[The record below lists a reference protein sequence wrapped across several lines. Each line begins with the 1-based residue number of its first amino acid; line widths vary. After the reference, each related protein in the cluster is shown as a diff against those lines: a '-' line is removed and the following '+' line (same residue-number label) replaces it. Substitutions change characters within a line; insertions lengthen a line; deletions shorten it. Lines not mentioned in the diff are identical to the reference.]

1 MRLRKLIENFKPKEI
16 DDDISEFILD
26 WKQTVIDGVKFD
38 FMQLNGSDTNKF
50 IIVIDGIGEI
60 GKASLNCYDKNFDGC
75 YLDNIRIDSKYRRLG
90 LATKLYEYIE
100 DLIGEKLKPSPIKQ
114 SREIINF
121 WDKTKNLR
129 ESIRATIKYFLNEN
143 EDNVNNIL
151 DKVNSGGRE
160 SLTPDEKTYL
170 EQYSDNNINPDL
182 EEWLFSDDESTF
194 DLDGNKL
201 SFDEFNESDDIFY
214 NTSKLK
220 RVISKH
226 LKKKP
231 FTNNADWG
239 GGYVWGLKSN
249 NEFTGIFLYLGDDEL
264 VVLKRTLVDDE
275 YNDEEIK
282 YITNS
287 RELYN
292 FFVSFIHDKK

>member
-26 WKQTVIDGVKFD
+26 WKQIVIDGVKFD

-129 ESIRATIKYFLNEN
+129 ESIRTTIKDFLNEN

-160 SLTPDEKTYL
+160 SLTPDEKAYL

-182 EEWLFSDDESTF
+182 EEWLFSDDDNTF
-194 DLDGNKL
+194 DSDGNKL
-201 SFDEFNESDDIFY
+201 SFDEFEEDEDIFQ
-214 NTSKLK
+214 NSSKLK
-220 RVISKH
+220 RVISNH
-226 LKKKP
+226 LDKNP
-231 FTNNADWG
+231 FSNNADWG
-239 GGYVWGLKSN
+239 GGYVWNLKKDN
-249 NEFTGIFLYLGDDEL
+249 DFTGIFLYLGDDEL
-264 VVLKRTLVDDE
+264 VVIKRRLVDDE
-275 YNDEEIK
+275 YYDQELK
-282 YITNS
+282 SITNS
-287 RELYN
+287 RELYK
-292 FFVSFIHDKK
+292 FLLSFIRNKK

>member
-1 MRLRKLIENFKPKEI
+1 MRIRKLIENFKPKEI

-26 WKQTVIDGVKFD
+26 WKQIVIDGVKFD

-121 WDKTKNLR
+121 WDKRKNLR
-129 ESIRATIKYFLNEN
+129 ESIRATIKDFLNEN

-239 GGYVWGLKSN
+239 GGYVWNLKTN
-249 NEFTGIFLYLGDDEL
+249 DNFTGTFLYLGDDEL